1 MRIEQL
7 TFTRFIA
14 AIAVVMMHFGK
25 HVFPFSHESI
35 GFLVKSGGVGVSYFF
50 ILSGFVMV
58 IAYGKNPNIDFLSYQ
73 KNRFARI
80 YPVYLLGLILVLF
93 YILFIVQQ
101 EIGFKEIMLHA
112 SALQAWVPETAL
124 NLNFPGWSVSVEF
137 FFYLLF
143 PFIYNYFYTKQ
154 KFKTI
159 LFVSIILWFISLLF
173 INWALKGNIFYI
185 SEKNTLNFLHS
196 FPLFHLNQ
204 FLIGNIAGFYFLEKW
219 NTKSKNYDLHIL
231 LVFIVLI
238 ALIKMKLPVDYS
250 NGFLAIVFLPLILLQ
265 ALNTGSLTRL
275 FKSNAA
281 VFLGEI
287 SYSIYIL
294 HYPIHLFVKYFLKM
308 FGINGELKLL
318 LIYIPVLIVF
328 SALSYTYIETPLR
341 EKIKKT
347 RIPFK

>member
-14 AIAVVMMHFGK
+14 AMAVVMMHFGK

-35 GFLVKSGGVGVSYFF
+35 SFIVKSGGLGVSYFF

-58 IAYGKNPNIDFLSYQ
+58 IAYGKNLNIDFLSFQ

-93 YILFIVQQ
+93 YILFFLKQ
-101 EIGFKEIMLHA
+101 EVGFEEIMLHV
-112 SALQAWVPETAL
+112 SALQAWIPETAL
-124 NLNFPGWSVSVEF
+124 SLNFPGWSVSVEF

-143 PFIYNYFYTKQ
+143 PFIYNYFYAKQ

-159 LFVSIILWFISLLF
+159 LVVSIILWLFSLFF

-185 SEKNTLNFLHS
+185 SDKYTLNFLHC

-204 FLIGNIAGFYFLEKW
+204 FMIGNIAGFYFLEKW
-219 NTKSKNYDLHIL
+219 KTQSKNYDLHIL
-231 LVFIVLI
+231 LVIFILI
-238 ALIKMKLPVDYS
+238 ALIKIKLPLDYS
-250 NGFLAIVFLPLILLQ
+250 NGFLAIVFVPLILLL
-265 ALNTGSLTRL
+265 ALNTGSATLL
-275 FKSNAA
+275 FKSKAA

-294 HYPIHLFVKYFLKM
+294 HYPIHLFVKHFLKM

-341 EKIKKT
+341 KKIKHYNL
-347 RIPFK
+347 R